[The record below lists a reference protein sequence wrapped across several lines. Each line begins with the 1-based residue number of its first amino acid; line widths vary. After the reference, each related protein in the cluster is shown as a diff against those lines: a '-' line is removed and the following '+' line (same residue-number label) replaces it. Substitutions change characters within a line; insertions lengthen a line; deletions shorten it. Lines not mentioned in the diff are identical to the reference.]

1 MRGKLHTT
9 FATTAVSDNRQD
21 LISTGGHM
29 LPGLMSKT
37 DVVIYEEFLKRVH
50 GGDVLVLTASAAPWD
65 TYNLFFL
72 NGTEARIK
80 SCTTA
85 RFTSRNGSFSPHLKM
100 LLQTASGVFLTGGDQ
115 SKYFEFFRNSPV
127 SDLIASIPILG
138 VSSAGLAV
146 QGEFV
151 FDALH
156 DTIDSTFA
164 LTHPTDSAVSLTNAF
179 LHLPWMQVCDN

>member
-1 MRGKLHTT
+1 
-9 FATTAVSDNRQD
+9 
-21 LISTGGHM
+21 M

-100 LLQTASGVFLTGGDQ
+100 L
-115 SKYFEFFRNSPV
+115 SKPHRV
-127 SDLIASIPILG
+127 S
-138 VSSAGLAV
+138 
-146 QGEFV
+146 F
-151 FDALH
+151 
-156 DTIDSTFA
+156 
-164 LTHPTDSAVSLTNAF
+164 
-179 LHLPWMQVCDN
+179 